1 MNFYLIGTN
10 NLATNKKTIR
20 YKYRSHYKKYS
31 LVGITSWAKKVGLHT
46 LPRLIVLK
54 CGGKLT
60 VVLGHAL
67 IFLAGAAADEGT
79 DARFHATSV
88 KVL

>member
-31 LVGITSWAKKVGLHT
+31 LVGITSWAKHSRTIIL
-46 LPRLIVLK
+46 LLK
-54 CGGKLT
+54 TFNLSCGYPTFVSGKL
-60 VVLGHAL
+60 
-67 IFLAGAAADEGT
+67 
-79 DARFHATSV
+79 
-88 KVL
+88 KVFFNYSIDLYIYSMQV